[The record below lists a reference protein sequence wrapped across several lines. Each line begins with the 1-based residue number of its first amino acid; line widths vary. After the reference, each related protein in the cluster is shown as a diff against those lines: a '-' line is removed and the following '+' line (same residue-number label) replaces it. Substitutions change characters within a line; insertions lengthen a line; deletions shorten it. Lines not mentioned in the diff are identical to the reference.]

1 MNVTFQV
8 EGFKELFSEMDQ
20 LAEEIG
26 KTKTDRIWKNAL
38 LYAFEP
44 VFQDAKTF
52 APKDT
57 YDLFNHIYVKAHRPQ
72 ARDKAS
78 TTYQGESYMVRVSVS
93 PIRDDSIQKFILT
106 KKGKVRAYWTNTRPV
121 AVSQEFGNAHNAAH
135 PFLRPAIENNY
146 DKVVSRLGWAIT
158 NALDKIDAT
167 KGS

>member
-93 PIRDDSIQKFILT
+93 PIRDDSIQKFIL
-106 KKGKVRAYWTNTRPV
+106 K
-121 AVSQEFGNAHNAAH
+121 
-135 PFLRPAIENNY
+135 LI
-146 DKVVSRLGWAIT
+146 
-158 NALDKIDAT
+158 
-167 KGS
+167 

>member
-1 MNVTFQV
+1 
-8 EGFKELFSEMDQ
+8 
-20 LAEEIG
+20 
-26 KTKTDRIWKNAL
+26 
-38 LYAFEP
+38 
-44 VFQDAKTF
+44 
-52 APKDT
+52 
-57 YDLFNHIYVKAHRPQ
+57 
-72 ARDKAS
+72 
-78 TTYQGESYMVRVSVS
+78 MVRVSVS